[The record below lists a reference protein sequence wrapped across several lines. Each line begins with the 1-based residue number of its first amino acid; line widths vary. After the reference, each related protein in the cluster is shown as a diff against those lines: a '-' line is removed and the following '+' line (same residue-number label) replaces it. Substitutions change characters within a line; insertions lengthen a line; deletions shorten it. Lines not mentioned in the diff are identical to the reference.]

1 MANKLISQILDTVKE
16 ADNIVAK
23 ANYEK
28 REIIN
33 KAREESKDEAY
44 EIIYHAKVDSKEY
57 IDQKTKEANDLSDKK
72 VEEIW
77 SKLSDYNISSLDE
90 NDVNRAVDYI
100 VEKVIEDGNS

>member
-28 REIIN
+28 REIIT
-33 KAREESKDEAY
+33 KAREESKDEAS